1 MQVTAFWR
9 LRPKIEG
16 MRIGEAAQRTGT
28 TPRLLRYYEQ
38 QGLIAPGRSENGYRE
53 YDENALGRI
62 AQIRDLLR
70 AGLPTRLIQQVLPC
84 ISTPHSSIR
93 FSGLTPEMV
102 ALLEAEQARLTARI
116 DCLTRNRDAIA
127 DYLAALRET
136 NGQQEHAPARTADVS
151 A

>member
-1 MQVTAFWR
+1 MH
-9 LRPKIEG
+9 
-16 MRIGEAAQRTGT
+16 IGEAAQHTGT

-38 QGLIAPGRSENGYRE
+38 KGLLVPGRSENGYRE

-62 AQIRDLLR
+62 VQIRDLLQ
-70 AGLPTRLIQQVLPC
+70 AGLPTRLIQQILPC

-102 ALLEAEQARLTARI
+102 ALLEAEQARLTTRI

-136 NGQQEHAPARTADVS
+136 NGQQEHTPGHTEEASV
-151 A
+151 

>member
-1 MQVTAFWR
+1 M
-9 LRPKIEG
+9 L
-16 MRIGEAAQRTGT
+16 IGEAAQRTGT

-38 QGLIAPGRSENGYRE
+38 QGLIVSGRSENGYRE
-53 YDENALGRI
+53 YDENSLGRI
-62 AQIRDLLR
+62 VQIRDLLQ
-70 AGLPTRLIQQVLPC
+70 AGLPTRLIQQILPC
-84 ISTPHSSIR
+84 ISTPQSSIR

-102 ALLEAEQARLTARI
+102 ALLETEQARLTTRI

-136 NGQQEHAPARTADVS
+136 NEQQEHAPGPTEDDS

>member
-1 MQVTAFWR
+1 
-9 LRPKIEG
+9 

-38 QGLIAPGRSENGYRE
+38 QGLIVTGRSENGYRE

-62 AQIRDLLR
+62 VQIRDLLQ

-84 ISTPHSSIR
+84 LSTPQSSIR

-102 ALLEAEQARLTARI
+102 ALLEAEQARLTTRI
-116 DCLTRNRDAIA
+116 ECLTRNRDAIA

-136 NGQQEHAPARTADVS
+136 NGQQKHAPGLTDVQTT
-151 A
+151 